1 MKISTPRPLHSTTRP
16 PRPRP
21 HPNAELLKVVQKRA
35 LRRPAPTA
43 RHPCPPAHHCR
54 TNSKSVLRVAMR
66 AKSRVFCLQESN
78 EH

>member
-1 MKISTPRPLHSTTRP
+1 MPP
-16 PRPRP
+16 PRAPARTRK
-21 HPNAELLKVVQKRA
+21 LKVVQKRA

-54 TNSKSVLRVAMR
+54 TNSKIFLRVAVM